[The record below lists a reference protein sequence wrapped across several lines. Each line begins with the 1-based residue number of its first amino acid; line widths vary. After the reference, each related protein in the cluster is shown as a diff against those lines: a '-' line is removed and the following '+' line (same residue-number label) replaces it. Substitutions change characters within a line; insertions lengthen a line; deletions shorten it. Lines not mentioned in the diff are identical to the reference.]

1 MRIVEKA
8 ELNRKIKMDMALYN
22 DKNMKM
28 RVYHRITGNLKLE
41 IRDAIITSRKYSFYK
56 ENRNGIINNIKC
68 IFWGIKQSNYIKKR
82 MIDIEGRIG
91 ENLMI
96 YHPNIIISPK
106 TIVGNNVK
114 LHGSNCIGNNGLVDK
129 APKIGNNV
137 DIGYGATIIGNIE
150 IADDI
155 IIGANALVNK
165 SFLEKGVV
173 IAGVPAKIVKYNN
186 KGDKNE

>member
-1 MRIVEKA
+1 
-8 ELNRKIKMDMALYN
+8 
-22 DKNMKM
+22 
-28 RVYHRITGNLKLE
+28 
-41 IRDAIITSRKYSFYK
+41 
-56 ENRNGIINNIKC
+56 
-68 IFWGIKQSNYIKKR
+68 

-106 TIVGNNVK
+106 AIVGNNVK

-165 SFLEKGVV
+165 SFLWSHLMPTSHPLNYTISEIFFRYKF
-173 IAGVPAKIVKYNN
+173 
-186 KGDKNE
+186 